1 MTEIDRRTAL
11 KAVLGGVVAATTGV
25 AVTPIGAEAIP
36 FVAAKANPLTDN
48 EIGSV
53 EPEELAEDLVEKA
66 QVVVVGPRRRRRRR
80 HCFWRRGRRVCVW
93 R

>member
-1 MTEIDRRTAL
+1 MTEIDRRTVL
-11 KAVLGGVVAATTGV
+11 KAVLGGVVAATAGV
-25 AVTPIGAEAIP
+25 AVIPNGAEAIP
-36 FVAAKANPLTDN
+36 FVAAKANSLTDN
-48 EIGSV
+48 EIGPV

-66 QVVVVGPRRRRRRR
+66 QVVVVGPRRRRRR